1 MEKINIEQTK
11 ISVSV
16 RDLING
22 YTDTE
27 EMGVYAFGGK
37 LNVRP
42 AYQREFVYDDKK
54 RNLVIDSVA
63 SGIDLGK
70 MYWSINDDGTYE
82 LLDGQQRTISIC
94 QYCSNAFSMEFESG
108 VPQLFVN
115 LDAQQKKNILDYQ
128 IDVVICKG
136 VTSEKLKLFQRLN
149 VAGAVLTNQELLN
162 AVYTGRWLTEAK
174 RRFSKTN
181 CVAYQIGSKLL
192 TGTPIRQDYLETAL
206 YWISD
211 GEKGG
216 IAKYMSQHQNDVN
229 ALELWQYFRNVIDW
243 VGDTF
248 RTYRREMKGID
259 WGLLY
264 NQYGGG
270 SYDADVLEA
279 QIKTLMADDDVTAKK
294 GIYEFLLSGGKMESK
309 LNIRAFTESQ
319 KRTAYE
325 KQGGICPICGEHH
338 EYEEMEGD
346 HITPWSQGGKTVPE
360 NLQMICK
367 SCNRKKSNK

>member
-1 MEKINIEQTK
+1 MIKI
-11 ISVSV
+11 
-16 RDLING
+16 RDLMQG
-22 YTDTE
+22 YLDSGE
-27 EMGVYAFGGK
+27 SGIVGYDGK
-37 LNVRP
+37 LNIRP
-42 AYQREFVYDDKK
+42 AYQREFIYNEKQ
-54 RNLVIDSVA
+54 RNAVLHSIA
-63 SGIDLGK
+63 KERTIGL
-70 MYWSINDDGTYE
+70 MHWSDNGDGTYE

-94 QYCSNAFSMEFESG
+94 QYCSNEFSLDFGDGAPRLFSNLSREFK
-108 VPQLFVN
+108 
-115 LDAQQKKNILDYQ
+115 DKILDYE
-128 IDVVICKG
+128 ILVAVFKG
-136 VTSEKLKLFQRLN
+136 TDEEKLDWFRTIN
-149 VAGAVLTNQELLN
+149 IAGVALTDQELLN
-162 AVYTGRWLTEAK
+162 AVYTGRWLTDAK

-181 CVAYQIGSKLL
+181 CVAFKIGNKLL

-216 IAKYMSQHQNDVN
+216 IAKYMSQHQNDTDS
-229 ALELWQYFRNVIDW
+229 LPLWNYFSNVIEW
-243 VGDTF
+243 VNTKF
-248 RTYRREMKGID
+248 PNYRREMKGID

-270 SYDADVLEA
+270 SYDSDVLEA

-309 LNIRAFTESQ
+309 LSIRAFTETQ

-367 SCNRKKSNK
+367 SCNRKKSDK